1 MTAQIMGGGNF
12 ETSIVREGGR
22 QLLSRILNRSSLGSD
37 GVRLS
42 SGPPQFD
49 SQFYTKND
57 SESTIT
63 HELLTKNGNVVTV
76 ANDESYRTCG
86 EDLYYTRP
94 ITTIT
99 NKSEAPLVIRLQPI
113 VELDSSFHALVT
125 TCQIYVRQVL
135 TSLF

>member
-12 ETSIVREGGR
+12 ETSIVKEGGR
-22 QLLSRILNRSSLGSD
+22 QFLSRILNRSSLGSD

-42 SGPPQFD
+42 AGPPQFN
-49 SQFYTKND
+49 SEFYTKDD
-57 SESTIT
+57 SESTVT
-63 HELLTKNGNVVTV
+63 HELLTKHGNVVTV
-76 ANDESYRTCG
+76 ANDESYQTCG

-113 VELDSSFHALVT
+113 VELDSNLYGLVT